1 MAVELVTV
9 TGNLETLIGA
19 TPSNGRFWFKLARPD
34 WNADGDIFAPE
45 YVEAVAASDG
55 SFSIALQSTDDFE
68 SAANYSAVLRYRD
81 TVSGTDR
88 EYTVGFFAL
97 PAPGPHQLADLLT
110 AGAPPAPTSYWR
122 AITEAEYDA
131 CIDAE
136 DSAAASS
143 ALAEKWATEN
153 EDVPVTTG
161 KFSARHWALKAAAA
175 VGSGILNAIAALTT
189 TGLIART
196 GTGTVATRTITV
208 TPGAGLV
215 IANGNGV
222 AGNPTLALDLVTTN
236 TRLVGGFGALAAGDA
251 TDDWNA
257 PENARNGM
265 GAKLLPGNAI
275 NGPNGLGH
283 FYHSLSFEYSTINY
297 LTQFAIPYNAVASDS
312 FVGTIY
318 YRSKQGTWG
327 TWRALASDANILS
340 LLTYATQAEAEA
352 GSATDKPMN
361 ALRVRQAS
369 VLGYASSLSA
379 NGYIKLPTWLGGMI
393 IQWGSAT
400 CTGDSNSTAITWPI
414 TFPTACL
421 QAVAS
426 QNGDFNVAADA
437 GAGIFGLTT
446 TGANLRNGA
455 NVTTALRYIAIGY

>member
-1 MAVELVTV
+1 
-9 TGNLETLIGA
+9 
-19 TPSNGRFWFKLARPD
+19 
-34 WNADGDIFAPE
+34 
-45 YVEAVAASDG
+45 
-55 SFSIALQSTDDFE
+55 
-68 SAANYSAVLRYRD
+68 
-81 TVSGTDR
+81 
-88 EYTVGFFAL
+88 
-97 PAPGPHQLADLLT
+97 
-110 AGAPPAPTSYWR
+110 
-122 AITEAEYDA
+122 
-131 CIDAE
+131 
-136 DSAAASS
+136 
-143 ALAEKWATEN
+143 
-153 EDVPVTTG
+153 
-161 KFSARHWALKAAAA
+161 
-175 VGSGILNAIAALTT
+175 
-189 TGLIART
+189 
-196 GTGTVATRTITV
+196 
-208 TPGAGLV
+208 
-215 IANGNGV
+215 
-222 AGNPTLALDLVTTN
+222 
-236 TRLVGGFGALAAGDA
+236 
-251 TDDWNA
+251 
-257 PENARNGM
+257 
-265 GAKLLPGNAI
+265 
-275 NGPNGLGH
+275 LGH

-318 YRSKQGTWG
+318 YRSMQGTWG